1 MKLTIQVESGTLEAE
16 LFDTPSGQAI
26 YNALPIDGS
35 AQLWGDEIYFSI
47 PVESPLE
54 DNARDLVEV
63 GDLGYW
69 PLGKA
74 FCIFFGPTPMS
85 DEGGPPRAA
94 SSVNLVGKVSGDLN
108 SFRSVGDGTK
118 VELRKA

>member
-1 MKLTIQVESGTLEAE
+1 MKIRIEVESGTFEAE

-26 YNALPIDGS
+26 YDALPIDSS

-54 DNARDLVEV
+54 DDASDLVEV

-69 PLGKA
+69 PPGKA

-85 DEGGPPRAA
+85 DEGGPPRPA

-108 SFRSVGDGTK
+108 LFKSVDDGTK